1 MDALHT
7 IMRELRAGKMFGKAE
22 HGRVS
27 DYFWCNMVK
36 DGPFIHYRN
45 FGQSAI
51 RCNLEELSWL
61 IKVIFRTT
69 PEKFLA
75 EHECIGSW
83 EM

>member
-7 IMRELRAGKMFGKAE
+7 IIRNLRAGKMFGKAK
-22 HGRVS
+22 HGRVC
-27 DYFWCNMVK
+27 DYFEWNMVK
-36 DGPFIHYRN
+36 DGPFIQYRN
-45 FGQSAI
+45 YGQSAI

-75 EHECIGSW
+75 EHECIYTL
-83 EM
+83 